1 MDCELRSFDRTLLT
15 FSLSSENDL
24 DVFRLLDVGPS
35 PLWPLDLEPTDEGLD
50 RWLSCRALPFN
61 RRFAGA
67 LCRAMGIRP
76 DDTARVIGAG
86 MGLSLDDPYWVVPA
100 GSPLRFDETN
110 LFENGFDD
118 HLARVALT
126 GVAPDGPS
134 PVPGPT
140 PELTTGG
147 SLAKAWAIAPDGT
160 RELWKGSTP
169 GYVPGEWLSEC
180 LAWQVGSAM
189 GLDATPYRADV
200 RDGVACS
207 VCPNFCSRDV
217 SYTALAP
224 AMGRADLPHAVAFAV
239 GMGEDQLERLAD
251 MLVLDSLLVNTD
263 RHFTN
268 LGVLRDMTDGSLI
281 GLAPVFDN
289 GRSLFPDVADVSD
302 LGPAVACSSPATGRM
317 TFDEQAARVMGERQL
332 EGLAALSSF
341 SFDPEPLGPLGRGLE
356 GRLEALSVFVRDRS
370 RTLSRLT
377 PVPREGILEAA
388 SRLDDAPAPGPSVR
402 G

>member
-1 MDCELRSFDRTLLT
+1 
-15 FSLSSENDL
+15 
-24 DVFRLLDVGPS
+24 
-35 PLWPLDLEPTDEGLD
+35 
-50 RWLSCRALPFN
+50 
-61 RRFAGA
+61 
-67 LCRAMGIRP
+67 
-76 DDTARVIGAG
+76 
-86 MGLSLDDPYWVVPA
+86 
-100 GSPLRFDETN
+100 
-110 LFENGFDD
+110 
-118 HLARVALT
+118 
-126 GVAPDGPS
+126 
-134 PVPGPT
+134 
-140 PELTTGG
+140 
-147 SLAKAWAIAPDGT
+147 
-160 RELWKGSTP
+160 
-169 GYVPGEWLSEC
+169 
-180 LAWQVGSAM
+180 
-189 GLDATPYRADV
+189 V